1 MTIHRRVFLAG
12 AALIG
17 ASAFARAQGDRTI
30 TLVTTTSTQ
39 DSGLLRD
46 ILARFQSETGIIAR
60 TVSVG
65 TGQAI
70 EIAKRGDADIL
81 LVHARAEE
89 EAFVAAGFGLERRPV
104 MYNDFIIVGPAND
117 PAGIR
122 GKGDVAKALRIIR
135 DKGQVFISRGDRSG
149 THIAELALW
158 RAAGIDPAS
167 LGGPNYRAIGQGMGA
182 ALAVAGEL
190 NAYLLTDRG
199 TWISFRNKRELVL
212 VVEGDPRLRNQY
224 GVIVVNPARHPHV
237 KLKAAQALAGW
248 MAGPAGQ
255 AAIAAFR
262 INGEQLFFPNATEAG
277 A

>member
-1 MTIHRRVFLAG
+1 MTIHRRAFLVG
-12 AALIG
+12 AASIG
-17 ASAFARAQGDRTI
+17 ASAFAGAQGKQEI
-30 TLVTTTSTQ
+30 TLVTTTTTQ
-39 DSGLLRD
+39 DSGLMRD

-89 EAFVAAGFGLERRPV
+89 EAFVSTGFGLERRPV
-104 MYNDFIIVGPAND
+104 MYNDFIIVGPAHD

-122 GKGDVAKALRIIR
+122 GMRDVAKAMHTIR
-135 DKGQVFISRGDRSG
+135 ERGQVFISRGDRSG

-167 LGGPNYRAIGQGMGA
+167 LGGSNYRAIGQGMGA

-199 TWISFRNKRELVL
+199 TWISFRNKRELAL

-224 GVIVVNPARHPHV
+224 GIIVVNPARHPHV
-237 KLKAAQALAGW
+237 KLREAQALSDW
-248 MAGPAGQ
+248 MVGPAGQ
-255 AAIAAFR
+255 AAIAAYR
-262 INGEQLFFPNATEAG
+262 IQGEQLFFPNATEAG

>member
-1 MTIHRRVFLAG
+1 MDRRVFLAG
-12 AALIG
+12 AAFAG
-17 ASAFARAQGDRTI
+17 ASALAQAQGDNTI

-46 ILARFQSETGIIAR
+46 ILARFQSDTGIM
-60 TVSVG
+60 TKVVSLG
-65 TGQAI
+65 TGQALD
-70 EIAKRGDADIL
+70 AGRRGDADIV

-104 MYNDFIIVGPAND
+104 MYNDFIIVGPSND

-122 GKGDVAKALRIIR
+122 GNGDVAQALRIIR
-135 DKGQVFISRGDRSG
+135 DKGQIFISRGDRSG

-158 RAAGIDPAS
+158 RAAGLDAAS
-167 LGGPNYRAIGQGMGA
+167 LAWANYRAIGQGMGA

-190 NAYLLTDRG
+190 NAYLFTDRG

-237 KLKAAQALAGW
+237 KLKAAQALSDW
-248 MAGPAGQ
+248 MVGPVGQ
-255 AAIAAFR
+255 TAIAAFR
-262 INGEQLFFPNATEAG
+262 IEGQQLFFPNASEAG